1 MNKKSVFTLIE
12 LLVVIAIIAILA
24 ALLLPALS
32 EAKASARQVYCM
44 NNMKSIILA
53 SLNYTNAA
61 DGYLP
66 SGLYQPGGTN
76 TTPAVPWDDLL
87 ALGGYDGRKMNI
99 AAAEKWAVLDDVAH
113 SKMYYC
119 PSDTKPYLRY
129 ASNGKAVYGRSYAA
143 NSGGDSTDW
152 WGMLKDDSDA
162 GVMGALVVD
171 PITGS
176 KKRYGWSASLRDI
189 PAPAGTIAFYE
200 RNNALVQGSGS
211 GALVSLKLLKDNVT
225 KRSYRHGRSRDNAA
239 YTDGHAKLNTFNLNV
254 GPWSRA
260 KD

>member
-1 MNKKSVFTLIE
+1 MRIRSIFTLIE

-32 EAKASARQVYCM
+32 EAKASARQVYCL

-66 SGLYQPGGTN
+66 SGLYQPITDSV
-76 TTPAVPWDDLL
+76 PAVSWDDLL
-87 ALGGYDGRKMNI
+87 GLGGYDGRKLDRSD
-99 AAAEKWAVLDDVAH
+99 ADKWAILDDAPN

-119 PSDTKPYLRY
+119 PSDTQPYIRY
-129 ASNGKAVYGRSYAA
+129 ASTGKATYGRSYTA
-143 NSGGDSTDW
+143 NAGGDSDDW
-152 WGMLKDDSDA
+152 WGMMKDDSDA
-162 GVMGALVVD
+162 GVMGTYAQD
-171 PITGS
+171 PITGT
-176 KKRYGWSASLRDI
+176 KKRYGWSVSLRDI
-189 PAPAGTIAFYE
+189 PDPAGTIAFYE
-200 RNNALVQGSGS
+200 RNSSLVQGAAS
-211 GALVSLKLLKDNVT
+211 GALVTLKLFKDNVS

-239 YTDGHAKLNTFNLNV
+239 YTDGHAKLNTFTLSI